1 MMSETSLEDF
11 MSALQSNTTNLWI
24 QIFHVFL
31 HTIDQHYLWLEQ
43 NDVPLV
49 VIELEENSTTACRE
63 LGE

>member
-1 MMSETSLEDF
+1 MFSSTPST
-11 MSALQSNTTNLWI
+11 NTT
-24 QIFHVFL
+24 FG
-31 HTIDQHYLWLEQ
+31 EQ